1 MKNPRTTPVAE
12 PRDQFTLE
20 LVRWIQ
26 EALSSGP
33 KVPNGEEQA
42 KEYFRLLET
51 PLEAFEP

>member
-1 MKNPRTTPVAE
+1 MKNTTAAADDV
-12 PRDQFTLE
+12 RDQFTLN

-33 KVPNGEEQA
+33 KVVSAEQRE

>member
-1 MKNPRTTPVAE
+1 MKNNTKTVAE
-12 PRDQFTLE
+12 TRDQFTLE

-33 KVPNGEEQA
+33 KVVSTEQRE